1 MRGISWKRTVVVA
14 AAVAAAVV
22 LTGQFALGAPT
33 RLITAAAPRTTVVR
47 GPDATTTTS
56 TGWVDLPGA
65 IAPDS
70 VPASP
75 SSTGS
80 TLFLAT
86 YTAESA
92 CSGGT
97 GYCRVRILVGGQ
109 EAEPAVGGDFAF
121 DSSNGG
127 QETSASWES
136 HAMQRSFCIAN
147 DGAPHDATTRVQ
159 YSTTDPATTLRL
171 DDWHLTVQAIPTG
184 TVNCASA

>member
-1 MRGISWKRTVVVA
+1 MRGISWKRTVVIA
-14 AAVAAAVV
+14 AAAAAAVV
-22 LTGQFALGAPT
+22 LTGQFALGASS
-33 RLITAAAPRTTVVR
+33 RLTTATVPRITVVR
-47 GPDATTTTS
+47 GPDATSTTS

-65 IAPDS
+65 TAPGS
-70 VPASP
+70 VFASP

-86 YTAESA
+86 FAAESA

-121 DSSNGG
+121 DSTNGG

-147 DGAPHDATTRVQ
+147 DDAPHDATTRVQ
-159 YSTTDPATTLRL
+159 YSTTDPATAFRL
-171 DDWHLTVQAIPTG
+171 DDWHLTVQSVETG
-184 TVNCASA
+184 TINCASA